1 MYKLVCIDMDGTLLN
16 SKREIS
22 ETNKKALKKAFDMG
36 VHIVITT
43 GRIYINAEYYSN
55 LIGIESPIIASNGAI
70 IKEKGSN
77 EFIYKAAIPKE
88 INLQILEI
96 CNKYK
101 LYPRFHTITDIYYSD
116 SMFNFMNIMLYLS
129 FTIKVKSKDHRV
141 RMHYIRS
148 KRKWNKI
155 FNYNKE
161 DIVKCEIYSFDKE
174 KIKNVYDELKKIE
187 TITVVPGF
195 SSLEITPKGVS
206 KGSAIKY
213 LAEKYKIKREEIV
226 AIGDSENDIEMIQY
240 AGFGVAMGNAIKAVK
255 DKANY
260 ITTSNDE
267 DGVAKVINEFI
278 IDSEE
283 KYA

>member
-22 ETNKKALKKAFDMG
+22 DINKSALKKAFDMG

-43 GRIYINAEYYSN
+43 GRIYLNAEYYSD
-55 LIGIESPIIASNGAI
+55 LIGIKSPIIASNGAI

-77 EFIYKAAIPKE
+77 EFIYKAVIPKE

-116 SMFNFMNIMLYLS
+116 SLFNFMNLMFYFS
-129 FTIKVKSKDHRV
+129 FALKVKSKDHRV
-141 RMHYIRS
+141 RMHYIKS
-148 KRKWNKI
+148 KRKWHEV
-155 FNYNKE
+155 FNLKKE

-174 KIKNVYDELKKIE
+174 KIKNVYDELKKIGS
-187 TITVVPGF
+187 IKVVPGF
-195 SSLEITPKGVS
+195 NSLEITRKDVS
-206 KGSAIKY
+206 KGSAIKF

-255 DKANY
+255 EKANY

-278 IDSEE
+278 INSEE